1 MAKELNSTTF
11 NSSLQIKENGLAW
24 KLDLIAQLSMINILP
39 NLLLFVYEVSSFRKM
54 LFL

>member
-11 NSSLQIKENGLAW
+11 NSSLHIKENGLAW